1 MMINCMNCSNVDSK
15 MIASDVNSL
24 QENKDVRL
32 KCLYNDEKNVINII
46 DLLIKKSTVEKEKN
60 KDNSWKEIA
69 LKLIWCLWLNSEEKR
84 HVN

>member
-1 MMINCMNCSNVDSK
+1 MNCSNVDSK

-60 KDNSWKEIA
+60 KDNS
-69 LKLIWCLWLNSEEKR
+69 
-84 HVN
+84 

>member
-1 MMINCMNCSNVDSK
+1 MNCSNVDSK

-46 DLLIKKSTVEKEKN
+46 DLLIKKSTLEKEKN

-69 LKLIWCLWLNSEEKR
+69 LKLIWCLWPNSEEKR